1 MGNMMKINSAG
12 RELRQVSIIRLE
24 QFNRLRIIDIPHAI
38 WNFTVF
44 KMSGS
49 ELIERHPDRIGMIL
63 ASKIASDII
72 KRYYALLNNIP
83 KNTKFLRNF
92 THKSSFRGIT
102 FLGDESRGDFLLLKE
117 RASLSEANIDLS
129 SNHTENIAHNF
140 HLSRVWLDKKSTFSI
155 LRN

>member
-49 ELIERHPDRIGMIL
+49 KLIERHPDRIGMIL

-83 KNTKFLRNF
+83 KNTNFLRNF
-92 THKSSFRGIT
+92 THKSSFWGITIRGINQRGEFC
-102 FLGDESRGDFLLLKE
+102 FLKRGLL
-117 RASLSEANIDLS
+117 
-129 SNHTENIAHNF
+129 
-140 HLSRVWLDKKSTFSI
+140 
-155 LRN
+155 